1 MIIYSFER
9 ESLITRSWC
18 MMDRKE
24 SAKHQIAGHGTD
36 RFVVLVLDRVACEQT
51 VEDEQNV

>member
-1 MIIYSFER
+1 
-9 ESLITRSWC
+9 